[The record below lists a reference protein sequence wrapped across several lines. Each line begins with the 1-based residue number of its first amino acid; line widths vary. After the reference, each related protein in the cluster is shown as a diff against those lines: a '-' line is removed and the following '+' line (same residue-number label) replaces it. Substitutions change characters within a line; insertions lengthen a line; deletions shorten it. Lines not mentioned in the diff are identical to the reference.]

1 MSAPGERPPVPP
13 GTVSTIRGRYQAPGL
28 TWLTRLV
35 IVTGVLGAVLPG
47 RAGVATATGA
57 VAAIVAAPLARVAWL
72 TFRWS
77 QERDR
82 RFEVLGAAL
91 LAVVAAGAALA
102 AVGVGG

>member
-1 MSAPGERPPVPP
+1 VSAAHDRSPVPP
-13 GTVSTIRGRYQAPGL
+13 GTVSSIRGRYQAPGL

-35 IVTGVLGAVLPG
+35 IVGGLLGAVLPG
-47 RAGVATATGA
+47 RAGIAAATGA

-77 QERDR
+77 QEHDR

-91 LAVVAAGAALA
+91 LAVVAAGATLA
-102 AVGVGG
+102 ALGVGG